1 MIVIDASNLI
11 VGRLATTVAKK
22 ALMGEEINV
31 VNCENAI
38 MTGKKKEVFEKM
50 KARRERGD
58 AMKGPFFPTMPDRF
72 IRRVIRGMLPYKQ
85 EKGKLA
91 YKRVMCYLGVPA
103 QFKDQKLETI
113 KSADI
118 KNSEALSY
126 ITVGKIC
133 AFLRK

>member
-22 ALMGEEINV
+22 ALMGVEINI

-38 MTGKKKEVFEKM
+38 MTGKRSEIFEKM
-50 KARRERGD
+50 KARRERGHP
-58 AMKGPFFPTMPDRF
+58 MKGPFFPTMPDRF
-72 IRRVIRGMLPYKQ
+72 IRRIIRGMLPYNQ

-91 YKRVMCYLGVPA
+91 YKRVMCYIGVPV

-133 AFLRK
+133 AFLKK